1 MVEGYFPVQY
11 GHLTEVE
18 VLFIFLFKLVQVTL
32 WDFDSS
38 LGLNPGLL
46 YFLNEIM
53 QASGF

>member
-46 YFLNEIM
+46 YFLNEII